1 MLQPRPTWKQN
12 KEHSL
17 QAYYFQAY
25 IGTWNETSLT
35 YLNKGTKCYGILR
48 PTEFT
53 SNWKNWAGMRGWK
66 INTGKYY
73 KAKRENRS
81 PFPLIVWGV
90 GSSYTTDGLGLRH
103 FIQSFEQ
110 QDGLH
115 SGMSNGSSTY
125 VPRVPLLT
133 NHSEK
138 ALYGVFPLKKCDKWQ
153 KTQWRAMIPSR
164 FCFF

>member
-1 MLQPRPTWKQN
+1 MLRN
-12 KEHSL
+12 FE
-17 QAYYFQAY
+17 AYRIYFKLKKLSWDARL
-25 IGTWNETSLT
+25 E
-35 YLNKGTKCYGILR
+35 
-48 PTEFT
+48 
-53 SNWKNWAGMRGWK
+53 

-73 KAKRENRS
+73 KAKLENRS

-138 ALYGVFPLKKCDKWQ
+138 ALYGVFPLKKCDK
-153 KTQWRAMIPSR
+153 
-164 FCFF
+164 

>member
-1 MLQPRPTWKQN
+1 
-12 KEHSL
+12 
-17 QAYYFQAY
+17 
-25 IGTWNETSLT
+25 
-35 YLNKGTKCYGILR
+35 
-48 PTEFT
+48 
-53 SNWKNWAGMRGWK
+53 MRGWK

-90 GSSYTTDGLGLRH
+90 GSSYTIDGLGLRH

-115 SGMSNGSSTY
+115 SGLSNGSSTY
-125 VPRVPLLT
+125 VPRVPLLI

-138 ALYGVFPLKKCDKWQ
+138 ALYGVFPLKKCDK
-153 KTQWRAMIPSR
+153 
-164 FCFF
+164 